1 LAPSKV
7 TTLNRTLI
15 RLAVIAQRSCVPDQL
30 RQTHHARYGIIR
42 RNRPHYARCSFDAG
56 LDDAE
61 LSTRTMLTAIVNL
74 PTRGTNVLDKI
85 YVNDT
90 SYDAVKVVTPT
101 MRSDHKAVI
110 AYTGAPPRQLNKTR
124 ERRVF
129 RRRSPSQHALFLQH
143 ASAVTFDFHD
153 GASVQSDFD
162 VMYTIMREL
171 LDRFYPERQVTVTAA
186 DPRCITPAVKAM
198 LRRKIG

>member
-1 LAPSKV
+1 
-7 TTLNRTLI
+7 
-15 RLAVIAQRSCVPDQL
+15 
-30 RQTHHARYGIIR
+30 
-42 RNRPHYARCSFDAG
+42 
-56 LDDAE
+56 
-61 LSTRTMLTAIVNL
+61 MLTAIVNQ

-85 YVNDT
+85 YVNNA
-90 SYDAVKVVTPT
+90 SYDAVTVVTPT

-143 ASAVTFDFHD
+143 APAATFEFHD
-153 GASVQSDFD
+153 VASVQSNFD

-171 LDRFYPERQVTVTAA
+171 LDRFYPEHQVTVTSA
-186 DPRCITPAVKAM
+186 DPRYITPAVKAM
-198 LRRKIG
+198 LRRKNRLMRAGRIDEADALALRVRKLITRHNTK